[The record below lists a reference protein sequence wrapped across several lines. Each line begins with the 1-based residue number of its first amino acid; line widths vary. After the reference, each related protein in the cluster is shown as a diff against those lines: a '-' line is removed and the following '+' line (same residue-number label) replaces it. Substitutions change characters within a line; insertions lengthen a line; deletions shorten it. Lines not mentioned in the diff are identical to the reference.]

1 MQKRSRKNNEIIAL
15 DFTDSQHL
23 FKTELKANSWRNIG
37 GNIGSMEEER
47 LWRRCTVW
55 SKIKIKNLNLA
66 RASNEKGKYLMKGF
80 LRSSGFT
87 WINSFSSLED
97 WDSCDGAI
105 FMHEVFD
112 SN

>member
-1 MQKRSRKNNEIIAL
+1 MQNRSRWNNEIIAL

-23 FKTELKANSWRNIG
+23 FKTELKALKANSWRNIG
-37 GNIGSMEEER
+37 NIAGSG
-47 LWRRCTVW
+47 RRCTVW

-87 WINSFSSLED
+87 WMNSFSSLED